1 VDFAGALR
9 CSSDSHPSH
18 PWLVDLWFVALHFF
32 WVICPACMALGE
44 GRLAADGNRVVD
56 LNYLSHLAARLLM

>member
-1 VDFAGALR
+1 
-9 CSSDSHPSH
+9 
-18 PWLVDLWFVALHFF
+18 VDLWFVALHFF